1 MNLKTAAK
9 RLGVHYQTAYRYV
22 RSGQLV
28 AVRVGT
34 GYEVSEAA
42 VDMLVARLAARDAL
56 PDKAPVL
63 NDAERLSFEAEL
75 EILVA
80 ECTLSAQPVFDFVTR
95 ELATVV
101 GEMAVLYLLSEGGTT
116 LHPVSAFDTDPRR
129 RALRDALHA
138 SSDVTVA
145 DFGGLEPILAGRTAN
160 VHHVDLDEA
169 VRVLPS
175 RFREHADRLMIQSVV
190 VTSVVAHSGQP
201 LGILMVGRH
210 HGGVPF
216 ADEVV
221 TWVEAAAHRVAA
233 AAEHVDRFCA
243 GWAAR
248 EDAVAAFS
256 AAVRDA
262 PGLDRS
268 DPRELSE
275 LLGSAV
281 AEAVF
286 DSTRVLLAA
295 NEPFLRRFAP
305 RGTTATRLVGH
316 PVPALQVVVDEVW
329 PRLLS
334 GAVDFLT
341 TEMAAVGRDGDHEH
355 VHWAVIRRPDAS
367 PVWIVATWEPLDPI

>member
-34 GYEVSEAA
+34 GYEVSDAA
-42 VDMLVARLAARDAL
+42 VDMLAARLAAREAL
-56 PDKAPVL
+56 PEKAPML

-80 ECTLSAQPVFDFVTR
+80 ECTLSAHPVFDFVTR

-101 GEMAVLYLLSEGGTT
+101 GEMSVVYLLGAGGVT
-116 LHPVSAFDTDPRR
+116 LHPVAAYDCDPRR
-129 RALRDALHA
+129 RALRDALHVT
-138 SSDVTVA
+138 SDVTVA
-145 DFGGLEPILAGRTAN
+145 DFGGLEQILAGRTVN
-160 VHHVDLDEA
+160 VHHFDLDAA
-169 VRVLPS
+169 VRSLPA
-175 RFREHADRLMIQSVV
+175 RFREHADQLVIQSFVIAP
-190 VTSVVAHSGQP
+190 VVAHSGQP

-210 HGGVPF
+210 LGGAPF
-216 ADEVV
+216 TDEIV
-221 TWVEAAAHRVAA
+221 TWVEAAAQRVAA
-233 AAEHVDRFCA
+233 ATEHVERFCA
-243 GWAAR
+243 GWMAR
-248 EDAVAAFS
+248 EEDVAAFTKV
-256 AAVRDA
+256 VRDA
-262 PGLDRS
+262 ASPAGAGSRD
-268 DPRELSE
+268 LSE
-275 LLGSAV
+275 LLGTVV

-286 DSTRVLLAA
+286 DSTRALLAA

-305 RGTTATRLVGH
+305 RGTSADRLIGRS
-316 PVPALQVVVDEVW
+316 VPALQAIVDEVW

-341 TEMAAVGRDGDHEH
+341 TEMPTVGPDGDHEH

-367 PVWIVATWEPLDPI
+367 PVWVVATWEPLDGA